1 MQELESM
8 ASEVAHRI
16 LAADNAEYR
25 DSGRVFTA
33 AESRAVNDL
42 IEMTKQLALDEQ
54 DFWEK
59 QQAA

>member
-16 LAADNAEYR
+16 LAADTAGYR

-33 AESRAVNDL
+33 AESRAVSDL